1 MSFDAILN
9 EILEASRGCYGVA
22 LMGIDGIPIAQ
33 ATADRVEVA
42 EHDDVDLEEVVSV
55 MGVEFGRVLE
65 ETRKATDSVEGG
77 SLEELYVRMGRYQVA
92 IRGVDAE
99 TYLVMVLDE
108 AGNAG
113 KGRFLMR
120 RQLSALRDEL

>member
-9 EILEASRGCYGVA
+9 EILEASRGCYGVS
-22 LMGIDGIPIAQ
+22 LMGIDGIPIAK
-33 ATADRVEVA
+33 ATAVSDN
-42 EHDDVDLEEVVSV
+42 VDLEEVVSV

-65 ETRKATDSVEGG
+65 ETRKAVDSVEVG

-92 IRGVDAE
+92 IRGVDPE

-120 RQLSALRDEL
+120 RHLSALRDEL

>member
-9 EILEASRGCYGVA
+9 QILEASTGCYGVS
-22 LMGIDGIPIAQ
+22 LMGVDGIPISQ
-33 ATADRVEVA
+33 ATARS
-42 EHDDVDLEEVVSV
+42 DDVDLEEVVSV

-65 ETRKATDSVEGG
+65 EARKATDSVEGG
-77 SLEELYVRMGRYQVA
+77 SLDELFVRMGRYQVA

-99 TYLVMVLDE
+99 TYLVMVLAE
-108 AGNAG
+108 HGNAG

-120 RQLSALRDEL
+120 RHLTALREQL